1 MHAQA
6 HIKHGLYITKTEN
19 SKWGNRRRDAMTL
32 WKAITK
38 LAGSQDIV
46 CCLKSL
52 KIIHTELSWSRRKAR
67 RYRAAVSDS
76 E

>member
-6 HIKHGLYITKTEN
+6 HINLGLYIIKMEN
-19 SKWGNRRRDAMTL
+19 IKWGNRRRDAMTL

-38 LAGSQDIV
+38 LAGSQDIAV
-46 CCLKSL
+46 CMRYLKVV
-52 KIIHTELSWSRRKAR
+52 HVELNWCRQRAR